1 MENWKNYVKR
11 GKKKEYSIIFSFFF
25 FFFLFSNL
33 LILKNYLQNI
43 SKIIAFLFKARK
55 KKDISFN
62 WISSSF
68 YSPLSFINF

>member
-11 GKKKEYSIIFSFFF
+11 GKKRIFNYILILF